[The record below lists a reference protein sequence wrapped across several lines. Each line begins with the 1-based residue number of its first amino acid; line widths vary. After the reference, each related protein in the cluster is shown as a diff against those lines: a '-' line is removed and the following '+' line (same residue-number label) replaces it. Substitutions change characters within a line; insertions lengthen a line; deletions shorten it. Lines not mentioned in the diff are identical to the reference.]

1 MILSVCVSQIAMAQ
15 ASDVMVENHTQSG
28 GYQAVSDFRIDN
40 VFAPQEGDRES
51 CRVMR
56 VLQCSLTSDS
66 FEEGCTWNFFP

>member
-40 VFAPQEGDRES
+40 VFATGR
-51 CRVMR
+51 
-56 VLQCSLTSDS
+56 
-66 FEEGCTWNFFP
+66 